1 MNITPEFLSKYPLL
15 EMLSEKEL
23 LQIAPHVRTQL
34 INKGAI
40 LYLQGE
46 TSDKLFFVIE
56 GWFKAEK
63 IAVDGQQTTL
73 MFIGPGELNN
83 DIEVY
88 SMVEGQVFYLLQSY
102 VEQLLKTNP
111 KFSRAVIESM
121 AVRIQNLLEQIGDL
135 SFHTVDVRLARF
147 LILQT
152 EDNVWDRQMWVT
164 QTEIAARLGTV
175 LDVVNRNLQKFVR
188 DGLIEIQRDKIT
200 VVDRKGLEKIAH
212 G

>member
-1 MNITPEFLSKYPLL
+1 
-15 EMLSEKEL
+15 MLSEKEL

-63 IAVDGQQTTL
+63 IAVDGRQTTL
-73 MFIGPGELNN
+73 RFIGPGELINELAVFSKVEN
-83 DIEVY
+83 AVSVIA
-88 SMVEGQVFYLLQSY
+88 MVEGQVFYLLQSY

-147 LILQT
+147 LLLQT